1 MDVMSKTITILD
13 GEYLEWIKK
22 LSTRYRQSQIK
33 AAVRV
38 NEEML
43 RFYWELGRDIVEM
56 HIEERW
62 GEGVIDNLVADIKRE
77 IPNISGIS
85 RRNVY
90 YCKQL
95 YSLYNQYVAIAP
107 QVVAQIGTDGDKSPC
122 SGENQITVPQAA
134 AQLSRIGGRHYSH
147 H

>member
-1 MDVMSKTITILD
+1 MDVMSKTTTILD

-33 AAVRV
+33 AAVKV

-95 YSLYNQYVAIAP
+95 YSLYNQHITVVP
-107 QVVAQIGTDGDKSPC
+107 QVVAQIGTNGD
-122 SGENQITVPQAA
+122 N
-134 AQLSRIGGRHYSH
+134 
-147 H
+147 

>member
-33 AAVRV
+33 AAVKV

-95 YSLYNQYVAIAP
+95 YSLYNQHITVVP
-107 QVVAQIGTDGDKSPC
+107 QVVAQIGTDGDKTPC
-122 SGENQITVPQAA
+122 SGESQMIVPQAA
-134 AQLSRIGGRHYSH
+134 AQLSNRSMN
-147 H
+147 